1 MTKPIW
7 ESFRPPEDIRLA
19 RNSGNLETLQTLRV
33 KYEALLEASGS
44 KFLDGCLAVLNN
56 TIAAIKQIARF
67 NTVLLPE
74 SRVQGQKALISRSG
88 TVIRWGDKQLKA
100 AVKRQERLW
109 AEGACFTEA
118 NFTDSYKKEA
128 LEVIGLTIST
138 SDRGYVW
145 LKEIK
150 KGLFAE
156 LGPSL
161 DQWYERVIDYAN
173 RTNPG
178 RGSQGHDPKFPG
190 LKEALDR
197 YDRWMGLLETVKRYA

>member
-1 MTKPIW
+1 MTNSLEK
-7 ESFRPPEDIRLA
+7 SFKAPREIRVA
-19 RNSGNLETLQTLRV
+19 YHAGDLETLTALGV
-33 KYEALLEASGS
+33 KYADLRSTSQFYGLAYQVVTAS
-44 KFLDGCLAVLNN
+44 
-56 TIAAIKQIARF
+56 IAAIKQITRF

-74 SRVQGQKALISRSG
+74 VKVQGQRKAIQRSG

-100 AVKRQERLW
+100 AIKRQERLW
-109 AEGACFTEA
+109 LEGSSFEEA
-118 NFTDSYKKEA
+118 NFTDGYKKEA
-128 LEVIGLTIST
+128 IEVIGLTIST

-150 KGLFAE
+150 KGIFAD

-161 DQWYERVIDYAN
+161 DQWYEQVLDYTN

-190 LKEALDR
+190 LREALNR
-197 YDRWMGLLETVKRYA
+197 YDRWMGLLDTVKRYA